1 VGLNPR
7 WASESMFVSKV
18 LVSHLAVVDH
28 PSSINSW
35 GNVPAHS
42 RPSASCLLAP
52 LNCSLLT
59 AYCLPL
65 TAYRLPLT
73 DHSPRLP
80 TEYWGLCVRFV
91 PIVGSAQ

>member
-18 LVSHLAVVDH
+18 LVSHLALVDH
-28 PSSINSW
+28 PSSIKSW
-35 GNVPAHS
+35 EMFQRIPDPAPPVS
-42 RPSASCLLAP
+42 WLLAP
-52 LNCSLLT
+52 ELLT
-59 AYCLPL
+59 AYCLLL
-65 TAYRLPLT
+65 TAYCLPLT